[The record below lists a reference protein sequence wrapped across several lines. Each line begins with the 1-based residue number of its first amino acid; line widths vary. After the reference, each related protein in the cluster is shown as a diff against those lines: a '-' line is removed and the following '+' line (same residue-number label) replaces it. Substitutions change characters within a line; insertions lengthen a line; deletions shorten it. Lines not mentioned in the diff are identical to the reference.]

1 MSPPPQKK
9 NTKQNKKKTT
19 KKQKSK
25 QKKTK
30 ELKLHL
36 NSFLY
41 SKDEVDDF
49 THSALSVVLKYMTF
63 ILNSYNAVATTIQNL
78 RLDITNSS

>member
-1 MSPPPQKK
+1 MADVPPPPKK
-9 NTKQNKKKTT
+9 KTKQKKTT